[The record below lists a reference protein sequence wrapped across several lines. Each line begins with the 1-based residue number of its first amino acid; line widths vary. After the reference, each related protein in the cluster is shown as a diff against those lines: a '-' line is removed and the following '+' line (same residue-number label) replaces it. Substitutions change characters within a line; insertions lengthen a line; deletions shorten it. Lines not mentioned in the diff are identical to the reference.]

1 MTNRY
6 RNAIVGAAIT
16 ILVVASI
23 GWTVGAGAIQRYQG
37 DLIYYS
43 MRHMQLVGWSM
54 LLALVTGLPAG
65 ILLSRPR
72 FARHAEKF
80 MQIFNIG
87 NTIPSIAV
95 LALALA
101 FFGIGDKPSILALWL
116 ASLLPI
122 VRNTCEGLKQVPPAL
137 RDAAKGVG
145 MKPYQIL
152 FRVELPNAI
161 PIIVGGIRT
170 ALAINVGTAPL
181 SILIGGESLGSI
193 IFPGIYLNNQDQL
206 LLGASATALLALMLD
221 AIVSI
226 GSNAYLSK
234 RGLLR

>member
-1 MTNRY
+1 
-6 RNAIVGAAIT
+6 
-16 ILVVASI
+16 
-23 GWTVGAGAIQRYQG
+23 
-37 DLIYYS
+37 
-43 MRHMQLVGWSM
+43 
-54 LLALVTGLPAG
+54 
-65 ILLSRPR
+65 
-72 FARHAEKF
+72 
-80 MQIFNIG
+80 
-87 NTIPSIAV
+87 
-95 LALALA
+95 
-101 FFGIGDKPSILALWL
+101 
-116 ASLLPI
+116 
-122 VRNTCEGLKQVPPAL
+122 
-137 RDAAKGVG
+137 

-206 LLGASATALLALMLD
+206 LLGATATAVLALILD